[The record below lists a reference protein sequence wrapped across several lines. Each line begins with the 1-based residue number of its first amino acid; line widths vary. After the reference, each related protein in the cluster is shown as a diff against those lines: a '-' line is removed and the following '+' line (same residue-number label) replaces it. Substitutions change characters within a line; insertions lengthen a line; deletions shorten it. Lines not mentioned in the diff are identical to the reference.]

1 MHMAGGRGCTG
12 GGRGMHVHPVH
23 PPRVRPWVLITMNVK
38 VPWTVPWP
46 DYSPPDFTTP
56 FVLTAAWA
64 DPPLD
69 SIAHDEKRGGFITMN
84 DRVPLVCALA

>member
-1 MHMAGGRGCTG
+1 MNVKVPWTVPWPDYSPPDFTVPFVFTAAWADPPLDSKDFRMKNRGGF
-12 GGRGMHVHPVH
+12 
-23 PPRVRPWVLITMNVK
+23 ITMNVK

-46 DYSPPDFTTP
+46 DYSPPDFTAP

-69 SIAHDEKRGGFITMN
+69 SKDFR
-84 DRVPLVCALA
+84 